1 MWYNGRL
8 TSMAH
13 REVHNSP
20 SSGTPVAEASGITDP
35 ARQSAPAL
43 FAAWMANHQHIDR
56 EFGHVY
62 LYHPRSDAHSVR
74 LCELILADLQ
84 EACPLLRQ
92 HGAAGLV
99 AYGINV
105 RYRWP
110 RTGKVKTLDLAIGM
124 PASRS
129 SMPPVGLAKATEFAQ
144 VLLSCEAK
152 TVMTEHKKSQ
162 PRVFDE
168 LASSHEIV
176 HQGQPDA
183 IAAGITV
190 VNIASRFVSPLRN
203 RSFHT
208 PLKVTAHRQPD
219 VTASIVGHLRGLPI
233 RDKVGAVGFDAY
245 CTIVV
250 DCDNQTYC
258 RLHTEPPSPQ
268 PGDRDHYGTFL
279 RRLAACYVERF
290 ASLR

>member
-1 MWYNGRL
+1 MR
-8 TSMAH
+8 H
-13 REVHNSP
+13 REVGKNPHSRVP
-20 SSGTPVAEASGITDP
+20 SANISRIADP
-35 ARQSAPAL
+35 ARRSAPAL
-43 FAAWMANHQHIDR
+43 FAAWMAAHRHIDPK
-56 EFGHVY
+56 FGHVY

-74 LCELILADLQ
+74 LCELVLADLE
-84 EACPLLRQ
+84 EACPLLRK

-105 RYRWP
+105 RYKWP
-110 RTGKVKTLDLAIGM
+110 GTGKVKTLDLAIGR
-124 PASRS
+124 PATRS
-129 SMPPVGLAKATEFAQ
+129 TGPPVGLARTTEFAQ

-176 HQGQPDA
+176 HQGEPGA

-190 VNIASRFVSPLRN
+190 VNIAPTFVSPLRN
-203 RSFHT
+203 QSYDT
-208 PLKVTAHRQPD
+208 PLKVTTHRQPQ
-219 VTASIVGHLRGLPI
+219 VTASMIAHLRGLPI
-233 RDKVGAVGFDAY
+233 RAKVGEVGFDAY

-258 RLHTEPPSPQ
+258 RLYTDPPCPQ
-268 PGDRDHYGTFL
+268 PGDPDHYDTFL
-279 RRLAACYVERF
+279 RRLAASYMERF